1 MARWIRI
8 TYPLLERTLHAEL
21 LEDLNPAACQLF
33 WDELPYSS
41 IQSHTMSS
49 GCGMYAPHRIVAA
62 VPTETEVMTRVPVG
76 TMWISMIDYKTTTL
90 KYGEMTEPLPV
101 SPIARVRDSELDGLV
116 RIGEAVFRANFLTH
130 EVIPVEFERT
140 GTADGPR

>member
-1 MARWIRI
+1 MSRTVSIR
-8 TYPLLERTLHAEL
+8 YPELATTLRATLLD
-21 LEDLNPAACQLF
+21 DLNPDACDVF
-33 WDELPYSS
+33 WDRLPYRS

-62 VPTETEVMTRVPVG
+62 VPTMTDVMTRVPVG

-101 SPIARVRDSELDGLV
+101 SPIARVRDQDIEALV
-116 RIGEAVFRANFLTH
+116 RVGEAVFRANFLTH
-130 EVIPVEFERT
+130 EIISVEFAR
-140 GTADGPR
+140 GGDSDASR